1 MGALQQD
8 MYSNYTRDN
17 IYLQDMARLYYHDPH
32 EELAEDGVIFLAI
45 LVIVV
50 GGWWGIVHLID
61 WMTLDIISWWAEPFT
76 VIPVLF
82 LFVMC
87 MKYGRNPLHWWPM
100 VWGVRVA
107 IPDSIIFHM
116 NYDADRLLKRYGGPG
131 NVFVDH
137 DLVIFRRSRDAVTF
151 CLLNL

>member
-1 MGALQQD
+1 M
-8 MYSNYTRDN
+8 S
-17 IYLQDMARLYYHDPH
+17 RLYYHDPD
-32 EELAEDGVIFLAI
+32 EDITTPI
-45 LVIVV
+45 MLVLSGLIV

-61 WMTLDIISWWAEPFT
+61 WMTLDIIPWWLEPFT
-76 VIPVLF
+76 LLPVLF

-116 NYDADRLLKRYGGPG
+116 NYDADRLLKRYGGPV

-137 DLVIFRRSRDAVTF
+137 DLVIFRRRQDAVSF
-151 CLLNL
+151 CLLQLTL

>member
-1 MGALQQD
+1 M
-8 MYSNYTRDN
+8 S
-17 IYLQDMARLYYHDPH
+17 RLYYHDPD
-32 EELAEDGVIFLAI
+32 EDITTPI
-45 LVIVV
+45 MLVLSGLIV

-61 WMTLDIISWWAEPFT
+61 WMTLDIIPWWLEPFT
-76 VIPVLF
+76 LLPVLF

-131 NVFVDH
+131 NVFVDREI
-137 DLVIFRRSRDAVTF
+137 VIFRRSRDAVTF

>member
-1 MGALQQD
+1 M
-8 MYSNYTRDN
+8 S
-17 IYLQDMARLYYHDPH
+17 RLYYHDPD
-32 EELAEDGVIFLAI
+32 EDITTPI
-45 LVIVV
+45 MLVLSALIV

-61 WMTLDIISWWAEPFT
+61 WMTLDIIPWWLEPFT
-76 VIPVLF
+76 LLPVLF

-107 IPDSIIFHM
+107 IPDGIIFHM

>member
-61 WMTLDIISWWAEPFT
+61 WITLDTIPWWAEPFT

-107 IPDSIIFHM
+107 IPDGIIFHM

>member
-1 MGALQQD
+1 M
-8 MYSNYTRDN
+8 S
-17 IYLQDMARLYYHDPH
+17 RLYYHDPD
-32 EELAEDGVIFLAI
+32 EDITTPI
-45 LVIVV
+45 MLVLSGLIV

-61 WMTLDIISWWAEPFT
+61 WMTLDIIPWWLEPFT
-76 VIPVLF
+76 LLPVLF

-87 MKYGRNPLHWWPM
+87 MKYGRNPLHWWPV

-107 IPDSIIFHM
+107 IPDCIIFHM

>member
-1 MGALQQD
+1 M
-8 MYSNYTRDN
+8 S
-17 IYLQDMARLYYHDPH
+17 RLYYHDPD
-32 EELAEDGVIFLAI
+32 EDITTPI
-45 LVIVV
+45 MLVLSGLIV

-61 WMTLDIISWWAEPFT
+61 WMTLDIIPWWLEPFT
-76 VIPVLF
+76 LLPVLF

-116 NYDADRLLKRYGGPG
+116 NYDADRLLKRYGGPV

>member
-17 IYLQDMARLYYHDPH
+17 IYLQDMSRLYYHDPH
-32 EELAEDGVIFLAI
+32 EELAEDGVIILAI

-61 WMTLDIISWWAEPFT
+61 WITLDIIPWWAEPFT

-137 DLVIFRRSRDAVTF
+137 ELVIFRRSRDAVTF